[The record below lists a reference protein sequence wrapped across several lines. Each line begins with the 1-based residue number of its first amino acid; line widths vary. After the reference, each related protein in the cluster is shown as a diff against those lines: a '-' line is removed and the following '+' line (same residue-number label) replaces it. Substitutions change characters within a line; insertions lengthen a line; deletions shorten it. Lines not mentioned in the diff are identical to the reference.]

1 MLTLQQVGKAYRKEI
16 GKAIYPG
23 VPYSAYKKT
32 GSSRAFK
39 TGNLLTQILKSP
51 QNDINKIGSKTK
63 SGYQFVVNISPSG
76 AEYGRWVHY
85 GTRRMDARP
94 FAAIAANSKDFK
106 TSIGGLIESDMD
118 GMVED
123 LFTSLD
129 NELGKAGFKI
139 S

>member
-32 GSSRAFK
+32 GSSKAFK

-51 QNDINKIGSKTK
+51 QNDINRIGSKTK
-63 SGYQFVVNISPSG
+63 RGYQFIVDIAPSG

-85 GTRRMDARP
+85 GTRKMSARP
-94 FAAIAANSKDFK
+94 FAEIAANSKDFRS
-106 TSIGGLIESDMD
+106 SIDGLIEGDVD
-118 GMVED
+118 GMVQQ
-123 LFTSLD
+123 LFTSFD
-129 NELGKAGFKI
+129 NEMGKAGFKI